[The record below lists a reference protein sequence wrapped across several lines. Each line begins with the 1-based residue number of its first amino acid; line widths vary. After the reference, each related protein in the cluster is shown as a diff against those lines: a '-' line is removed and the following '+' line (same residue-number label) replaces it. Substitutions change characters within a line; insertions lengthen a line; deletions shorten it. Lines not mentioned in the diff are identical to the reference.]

1 MRSVA
6 SLIPSNSMLIFVG
19 VSSTLRSTLLTAQ
32 TDLPGGRQFHL
43 HLPVSDLKQAIWA
56 SVFALLVAF
65 SADRSQARE
74 SIPPSD
80 QYIQHAS
87 LPVSPILPL
96 LNQGI
101 TSFSCVHL
109 HHLSHLRRL
118 EAEKAAAVV
127 RDQAERGRYID
138 KAGRWKLRRRS
149 RRKGHGHGH
158 ADGNHHD
165 RTVNC
170 AELDGVEGPL
180 ALPGFETLLTSMGTG
195 VDRAVSVGTAS
206 PNSAHSWDLRG
217 WTPP

>member
-19 VSSTLRSTLLTAQ
+19 
-32 TDLPGGRQFHL
+32 TDFPGGRQFHL
-43 HLPVSDLKQAIWA
+43 HLPVSASLAELKQAIWA
-56 SVFALLVAF
+56 S
-65 SADRSQARE
+65 ARE